1 MRGDITRH
9 CGLPIHRTWKCAWHV
24 TWPRAIL
31 RCARAA
37 SSAPRTCAINR
48 GGAATFAATAATTPG
63 RARECSHTASNAHTV
78 EWQRACYAGT
88 RTSGRCA
95 QAVFAP
101 IICARTAAIP
111 HTTAPTAARQT
122 CVRSAGRT
130 AITARPMCASGV
142 PTNTAAIAGSNVRF
156 ATRVCRAATRG
167 TVSGGTIAMC
177 HCAATA
183 RRFVATGGNRCA
195 LIVSG
200 DANYA
205 QRMCASIVDRI
216 TCPKCTQ
223 TTGTQTKH
231 RPSVHTRSAQSAL
244 TQTCARPASA
254 AARRSRGK
262 SPAAAS
268 PRATRRPAC

>member
-37 SSAPRTCAINR
+37 SSAPRTCAINWD
-48 GGAATFAATAATTPG
+48 GAATFAATAATTPG

-88 RTSGRCA
+88 RTSGQCV
-95 QAVFAP
+95 QAMVAP

-111 HTTAPTAARQT
+111 HTTAHNAARQT
-122 CVRSAGRT
+122 CARSAGVT
-130 AITARPMCASGV
+130 AVTAGPMCASGA
-142 PTNTAAIAGSNVRF
+142 PTNTAAIAGSNACF
-156 ATRVCRAATRG
+156 AARVCHVATRG
-167 TVSGGTIAMC
+167 TVSGGTTSMC

-183 RRFVATGGNRCA
+183 RRLVATGGNRCA

-205 QRMCASIVDRI
+205 QRMCASIVNRI
-216 TCPKCTQ
+216 TCPRCTP
-223 TTGTQTKH
+223 TTRIPTKH
-231 RPSVHTRSAQSAL
+231 LP
-244 TQTCARPASA
+244 
-254 AARRSRGK
+254 
-262 SPAAAS
+262 
-268 PRATRRPAC
+268 